1 MPLPTVLVSSIVRL
15 SSQGEAH
22 GLLDLVDLESG
33 NIEHKIEWNDEK
45 IDWSGRGTGRGLL
58 GIVYH
63 GDEVYI
69 GASEALLVF
78 DRQLRHQR
86 SFRSPYLKQTH
97 AIASD
102 GRRIFVTSTGF
113 DSLLTFDLDE
123 QRFTHGLMI
132 RMTWP
137 LLTKLSWRVRLPDAV
152 VAAALRGGVRPFDP
166 KRADGPSDRDTVH
179 LNNVQ
184 CHDGRLTVSAY
195 NLTLLL
201 EVRNDTVR
209 PVARLPIGT
218 HDVMPLGDALL
229 MNNTA
234 RDEVLIASPA
244 GRRIDGFPIVDFA
257 EDALVN
263 ADLPRT
269 DARQCFA
276 RGLCTHGDDI
286 IIGGSSPATIS
297 VYSRR
302 EKRCIKT
309 VNLSMDVRHTV
320 FGIAV
325 WPF

>member
-97 AIASD
+97 AIATD
-102 GRRIFVTSTGF
+102 GQRIFVTSTGF
-113 DSLLTFDLDE
+113 DSLLTFDLAT
-123 QRFTHGLMI
+123 QRFTHGLTI
-132 RMTWP
+132 RMKWP
-137 LLTKLSWRVRLPDAV
+137 LLTKLSWRIRLPDGV
-152 VAAALRGGVRPFDP
+152 LAAALRGGVRPFDP
-166 KRADGPSDRDTVH
+166 NRADGPLARDTIH

-184 CHDGRLTVSAY
+184 WHDGRLTVSAY
-195 NLTLLL
+195 NLTLLF
-201 EVRNDTVR
+201 EVREDTVR
-209 PVARLPIGT
+209 PVARIPIGT
-218 HDVMPLGDALL
+218 HDVMPFGDVLL
-229 MNNTA
+229 MNHTA
-234 RDEVLIASPA
+234 DDEVLIASSA
-244 GRRIDGFPIVDFA
+244 GERIDAFPLPQFD
-257 EDALVN
+257 DGTLGN

-269 DARQCFA
+269 HARPRFA
-276 RGLCTHGDDI
+276 RGLCAHGDDI

-297 VYSRR
+297 AYSRR
-302 EKRCIKT
+302 EKRCLKS
-309 VNLSMDVRHTV
+309 VNLSMDVRHAI
-320 FGIAV
+320 FGVAV